1 MAALFRP
8 YTPVQLTPDPR
19 LTAKIERGERLSFD
33 DGLNLFTCDPAA
45 LGRLANL
52 VCERKNGNVATYVFN
67 VYLNYSNVCYLSCQ
81 FCSFARKPGQ
91 EGAFTH
97 GIDELVRQASEAY
110 ALGAREVHMVGGL
123 HPKLP
128 FGYYT
133 DLLRAVKRACPEIWI
148 KAFTAIEIRHLAE
161 HVARLPIGETLAAL
175 REAGL
180 DALTG
185 GGAEIFAAEVRDRI
199 CRGKETAE
207 EWLEVHRL
215 WHRMGMR
222 STCTMLYGHVETPAH
237 RIDHLERLRALQDET
252 GGFTSIVPY
261 AFEPMNNELSHLR
274 RVSPDEELRMLALT
288 RLYLDNFD
296 HVTGYWISLTLPVA
310 QRALRYGVDDLHGT
324 IFRERIFHMAGASTP
339 EEQSVATLEAAIR
352 AAGREPRRRNT
363 VYELVPTV

>member
-1 MAALFRP
+1 MPQQR
-8 YTPVQLTPDPR
+8 LTP
-19 LTAKIERGERLSFD
+19 GE
-33 DGLNLFTCDPAA
+33 A
-45 LGRLANL
+45 LVLACQTPLDELGALANAA
-52 VCERKNGNVATYVFN
+52 CERKNGNVATYVFN

-97 GIDELVRQASEAY
+97 SIEDLVRQASEAY
-110 ALGAREVHMVGGL
+110 AAGAREIHMVGGL

-128 FGYYT
+128 FDFYLS
-133 DLLRAVKRACPEIWI
+133 LLRELSRSCPDAWL

-161 HVARLPIGETLAAL
+161 HVAKLPIRATLEAL

-185 GGAEIFAAEVRDRI
+185 GGAEIFDATVRDQI

-222 STCTMLYGHVETPAH
+222 STCTMLYGHVEQWSH
-237 RIDHLERLRALQDET
+237 RIAHLDLLRQLQDET

-261 AFEPMNNELSHLR
+261 AFEPKHNALSHLP
-274 RVSPDEELRMLALT
+274 RVGPEEELRTLALT

-296 HVTGYWISLTLPVA
+296 HVTGYWISLGLPLA
-310 QRALRYGVDDLHGT
+310 QRALHYGVDDLHGT
-324 IFRERIFHMAGASTP
+324 IFQERIFHMAGAQSP
-339 EEQSVATLEAAIR
+339 QEQSVAQLEAAIR

-363 VYELVPTV
+363 VYELVPTA

>member
-1 MAALFRP
+1 MSN
-8 YTPVQLTPDPR
+8 QLDPR
-19 LTAKIERGERLSFD
+19 LTRKIELGERL
-33 DGLNLFTCDPAA
+33 TPADA
-45 LGRLANL
+45 LALSAASAAELGPWANL

-91 EGAFTH
+91 DGAFTH
-97 GIDELVRQASEAY
+97 GIDDLVRQAAEAY
-110 ALGAREVHMVGGL
+110 AQGAREVHMVGGL

-128 FGYYT
+128 FAFYT
-133 DLLRAVKRACPEIWI
+133 DLLKALKQACPEIWI

-161 HVARLPIGETLAAL
+161 HVARRGIGETLAAL
-175 REAGL
+175 RAAGL

-185 GGAEIFAAEVRDRI
+185 GGAEIFAPEVRDQI

-207 EWLEVHRL
+207 EWLDVHRQ

-222 STCTMLYGHVETPAH
+222 STCTMLYGHVETMAH
-237 RIDHLERLRALQDET
+237 RIDHLDRLRTLQDET

-274 RVSPDEELRMLALT
+274 RVDSEEELRMLALT

-310 QRALRYGVDDLHGT
+310 QQALRYGIDDLHGT

-363 VYELVPTV
+363 VYELVAAV